1 MTQSLPSRSARWRL
15 LARRVLFCLSSL
27 YFAALLLVWL
37 LLANAGDRWWPA
49 TGIMFAPRWIWGLPL
64 ALLIPAAL
72 VLSRRLLW
80 LLLGAATMLVFPV
93 MGLCLP
99 WQIYGA
105 EAPPE
110 AKVRLFSLNV
120 HWAEKKLTGLPELIA
135 ETDPDIVVLQGC
147 SNHAPAGLFQEQG
160 WHAHCE
166 GQFCLGSRF
175 PILETSVVES
185 PNLWKS
191 WVRYYRLDAPG
202 GSLHLFNLHL
212 ETPREGLVAV
222 RHQGLEGGETL
233 EKNSAI
239 RREQSA
245 AIAQWIGQVEG
256 RVLIAGDFNTPPE
269 SAIYREYWSPFVNA
283 FSQAGLGWGYT
294 FYNNRTATRIDHI
307 LGSPGWRC
315 RRCWVG
321 ADVGSEHRPVIA
333 DMEWL
338 GGDGL

>member
-1 MTQSLPSRSARWRL
+1 T
-15 LARRVLFCLSSL
+15 V
-27 YFAALLLVWL
+27 
-37 LLANAGDRWWPA
+37 
-49 TGIMFAPRWIWGLPL
+49 
-64 ALLIPAAL
+64 
-72 VLSRRLLW
+72 
-80 LLLGAATMLVFPV
+80 LVFPV

-110 AKVRLFSLNV
+110 AKLRLFSLNA
-120 HWAEKKLTGLPELIA
+120 HWAEKKLAGLPKLIA

-147 SNHAPAGLFQEQG
+147 SGRAPAGLFKEAG
-160 WHAHCE
+160 WHVHCE

-175 PILETSVVES
+175 PIPETSVVES
-185 PNLWKS
+185 PNPWKS

-202 GSLHLFNLHL
+202 GPLHLFNLHL
-212 ETPREGLVAV
+212 QTPREGLVAV

-245 AIAQWIGQVEG
+245 AIAHWIGQVQG
-256 RVLIAGDFNTPPE
+256 PLFLAGDFHTPPE

-294 FYNNRTATRIDHI
+294 FYSNRTATRIDHI

-321 ADVGSEHRPVIA
+321 PDVGSEH
-333 DMEWL
+333 
-338 GGDGL
+338 